1 VWVYVQCGGVK
12 AVTEGVAEAAP
23 EDDAALE
30 QLWRSVDSELVR
42 IGKTGVGA
50 GHVSSLRE
58 LVVHHPQ
65 GVKVKVNHSSVDLN
79 EVVAKLTDGT
89 GAKHLMTK
97 GRTLLF
103 EKE

>member
-1 VWVYVQCGGVK
+1 MCGCVGVQVK
-12 AVTEGVAEAAP
+12 AVTEEGAAEPAA
-23 EDDAALE
+23 EDASALE
-30 QLWRSVDSELVR
+30 ELWRSVDSELVR
-42 IGKTGVGA
+42 IGKAGVGN
-50 GHVSSLRE
+50 GHISSLRE

-65 GVKVKVNHSSVDLN
+65 GVKVKVNHSSVDLS
-79 EVVAKLTDGT
+79 EVVAKLTNGT